1 MIKTITK
8 KDEQFFKML
17 YCCGV
22 VTEYGLQLMKISNY
36 KINLYKKNNFIDAV
50 YENGKKG
57 YKLTNKSKKMMS
69 KLYGLKRSYTYRSI
83 SHCSKLQEIYL
94 NLNLERYKWITESE
108 AMDLLNNKV
117 NSVDNYYSNEINS
130 IDISPVDAI
139 IVDLETNVSYG
150 IEVVSKSY
158 REKNLNKKERF
169 LRILDIEAVFIEC

>member
-57 YKLTNKSKKMMS
+57 YKLTNKSKKMIS

-83 SHCSKLQEIYL
+83 NHCGKLQEIYL
-94 NLNLERYKWITESE
+94 NLDLERYKWITESE

-117 NSVDNYYSNEINS
+117 NSVYNNKNFK
-130 IDISPVDAI
+130 DISPVDAI
-139 IVDLETNVSYG
+139 IFDLETNVLYG

-158 REKNLNKKERF
+158 REKYLNNKEEF